1 MIMAKLKSAKGKK
14 FLFGLLAVFI
24 IAASV
29 VSRDHGGVIEQYNI
43 PLSEW
48 TTSMYVIQSSMIFV
62 YSLVFTVLLAIP
74 LGIYF
79 LGGEEQ
85 VEKIGPIILAL
96 SVIESLIVFFV
107 IQFVSLI
114 LVRFNDQQV
123 KSEDDQS
130 PVPPC
135 CRGMLLKYRCVRP
148 CPEPQSPPVSA
159 PPNQESPFCR
169 PFLYVRHV
177 FINAE
182 FVAAF
187 QPAKCCPR
195 MASL

>member
-29 VSRDHGGVIEQYNI
+29 VTRATIGGVIEQNI

-85 VEKIGPIILAL
+85 
-96 SVIESLIVFFV
+96 
-107 IQFVSLI
+107 
-114 LVRFNDQQV
+114 
-123 KSEDDQS
+123 
-130 PVPPC
+130 
-135 CRGMLLKYRCVRP
+135 
-148 CPEPQSPPVSA
+148 
-159 PPNQESPFCR
+159 
-169 PFLYVRHV
+169 
-177 FINAE
+177 
-182 FVAAF
+182 
-187 QPAKCCPR
+187 
-195 MASL
+195 

>member
-24 IAASV
+24 IVTRATI
-29 VSRDHGGVIEQYNI
+29 GGVIEQYNI

-85 VEKIGPIILAL
+85 
-96 SVIESLIVFFV
+96 
-107 IQFVSLI
+107 
-114 LVRFNDQQV
+114 
-123 KSEDDQS
+123 
-130 PVPPC
+130 
-135 CRGMLLKYRCVRP
+135 
-148 CPEPQSPPVSA
+148 
-159 PPNQESPFCR
+159 
-169 PFLYVRHV
+169 
-177 FINAE
+177 
-182 FVAAF
+182 
-187 QPAKCCPR
+187 
-195 MASL
+195 

>member
-24 IAASV
+24 IAA
-29 VSRDHGGVIEQYNI
+29 RATIGGVIEQYNI

-85 VEKIGPIILAL
+85 
-96 SVIESLIVFFV
+96 
-107 IQFVSLI
+107 
-114 LVRFNDQQV
+114 
-123 KSEDDQS
+123 
-130 PVPPC
+130 
-135 CRGMLLKYRCVRP
+135 
-148 CPEPQSPPVSA
+148 
-159 PPNQESPFCR
+159 
-169 PFLYVRHV
+169 
-177 FINAE
+177 
-182 FVAAF
+182 
-187 QPAKCCPR
+187 
-195 MASL
+195 

>member
-29 VSRDHGGVIEQYNI
+29 VTRATIGGVIEQYNI

-48 TTSMYVIQSSMIFV
+48 TSMYVIQSSMIFV

-85 VEKIGPIILAL
+85 
-96 SVIESLIVFFV
+96 
-107 IQFVSLI
+107 
-114 LVRFNDQQV
+114 
-123 KSEDDQS
+123 
-130 PVPPC
+130 
-135 CRGMLLKYRCVRP
+135 
-148 CPEPQSPPVSA
+148 
-159 PPNQESPFCR
+159 
-169 PFLYVRHV
+169 
-177 FINAE
+177 
-182 FVAAF
+182 
-187 QPAKCCPR
+187 
-195 MASL
+195 

>member
-14 FLFGLLAVFI
+14 FLFGFLAVFI

-29 VSRDHGGVIEQYNI
+29 VTRATIGGVIEQYNI

-85 VEKIGPIILAL
+85 
-96 SVIESLIVFFV
+96 
-107 IQFVSLI
+107 
-114 LVRFNDQQV
+114 
-123 KSEDDQS
+123 
-130 PVPPC
+130 
-135 CRGMLLKYRCVRP
+135 
-148 CPEPQSPPVSA
+148 
-159 PPNQESPFCR
+159 
-169 PFLYVRHV
+169 
-177 FINAE
+177 
-182 FVAAF
+182 
-187 QPAKCCPR
+187 
-195 MASL
+195 